1 MDFSDVRFTGNGAMS
16 VEIKPQQGR
25 SEMHNVRDALVQ
37 KLSSD
42 VGLFAL
48 GSAVSRVV
56 QITASDDEAA
66 HNLAYYVLSDV
77 ALTQK
82 VLRLSNS
89 VTYRRVVN
97 TPVTTI
103 SRAIFMLG
111 FDMVKTSALAMLLVD
126 SLSNHKHAQSIRAEL
141 ADALRASLVG
151 RELARNSQYQGAEEA
166 SIAALFKNL
175 GSLLVAS
182 HEHACLKQ
190 IEVLVAAGEHSPA
203 QASAQVLGCSYEELA
218 ESVLTEWN
226 IPATI
231 IHALSAVPA
240 GRQRAAGNRQEWMR
254 QVASFS
260 VEASKLLA
268 RVDIEVEA
276 DGQKLLARF
285 GVALN
290 LDTEKIRELFAS
302 VAEEMRVLSESLKL
316 GVADIKAADA
326 GSSTPDVLLMMTM
339 GAGAKAEGFHPS
351 GKPVNARDLL
361 LVGVQDVIQMRA
373 LGRSKV
379 NELILLVLETLYRSM
394 GFRFATMCLKD
405 TKSGQFR
412 ARVALGEC
420 HASRQERFVFQMT
433 SERDLFHLSMEN
445 NTDLMISDSSSEKIR
460 DLLPAW
466 HRALLPDARSFIVL
480 PLVVQKVQ
488 IGLFYADRVLPAP
501 EGMPPDET
509 ALIKALKNQILA
521 ALSGI

>member
-1 MDFSDVRFTGNGAMS
+1 MS
-16 VEIKPQQGR
+16 VDIKPPPCSDEKR
-25 SEMHNVRDALVQ
+25 NVRDALVQ

-48 GSAVSRVV
+48 GAAVSHVV
-56 QITASDDEAA
+56 QLTASHDEAA

-82 VLRLSNS
+82 ILRLSNS

-111 FDMVKTSALAMLLVD
+111 FNTVKTSALAMLLVD

-141 ADALRASLVG
+141 ADSLRASLVG
-151 RELARNSQYQGAEEA
+151 RELARRSHYQDAEEA

-175 GSLLVAS
+175 GRLLVAS
-182 HEHACLKQ
+182 HEPACLWQ

-203 QASAQVLGCSYEELA
+203 QASAHVLGCNFEALA
-218 ESVLTEWN
+218 EAVLTEWN

-231 IHALSAVPA
+231 IHALSTVPA
-240 GRQRAAGNRQEWMR
+240 GKQRVAGNRQEWMR

-268 RVDIEVEA
+268 RNDIEVEA
-276 DGQKLLARF
+276 DGYKLQAHF
-285 GVALN
+285 GTALN
-290 LDTEKIRELFAS
+290 LDTNKMHELFVS
-302 VAEEMRVLSESLKL
+302 VTEEMRVLTESLKL
-316 GVADIKAADA
+316 DGTIKVADA
-326 GSSTPDVLLMMTM
+326 SSGMPDVLLMATM
-339 GAGAKAEGFHPS
+339 GGDAKTEGWHSS
-351 GKPVNARDLL
+351 GKPINARDLL
-361 LVGVQDVIQMRA
+361 LAGVQDVIQMRA

-394 GFRFATMCLKD
+394 GFRFATVCLKD
-405 TKSGQFR
+405 TKLGQFR
-412 ARVALGEC
+412 ARVALGED
-420 HASRQERFVFQMT
+420 HASRQARFVFQMIP
-433 SERDLFHLSMEN
+433 ERDLFHLSMEN
-445 NTDLMISDSSSEKIR
+445 NTDLMIADASSEKIR

-488 IGLFYADRVLPAP
+488 IGLFYADRVVPAL
-501 EGMPPDET
+501 EGLPPDEI
-509 ALIKALKNQILA
+509 ALIKALKSQILA
-521 ALSGI
+521 ALSGT

>member
-1 MDFSDVRFTGNGAMS
+1 MR
-16 VEIKPQQGR
+16 
-25 SEMHNVRDALVQ
+25 NVRDALVQ
-37 KLSSD
+37 KLGSD

-48 GSAVSRVV
+48 GAAVSHVV
-56 QITASDDEAA
+56 QLTASDDEAA

-82 VLRLSNS
+82 ILRLSNS
-89 VTYRRVVN
+89 VSYRRVVS

-111 FDMVKTSALAMLLVD
+111 FDTVKTSALAMLLVD
-126 SLSNHKHAQSIRAEL
+126 SLSNHKHAQSIRTEL

-151 RELARNSQYQGAEEA
+151 RELARRSHYQDAEEA

-175 GSLLVAS
+175 GRLLVAS
-182 HEHACLKQ
+182 HEPACLRQ
-190 IEVLVAAGEHSPA
+190 IEGLVTAGEHSPA
-203 QASAQVLGCSYEELA
+203 QASAHVLGCSFEALA
-218 ESVLTEWN
+218 EAVLAEWN

-240 GRQRAAGNRQEWMR
+240 GKQRMAGNRQIWMR

-268 RVDIEVEA
+268 RDDIEVAA
-276 DGQKLLARF
+276 DSHKLLAHF
-285 GVALN
+285 GAALN
-290 LDTEKIRELFAS
+290 LDTKKMHELFVS
-302 VAEEMRVLSESLKL
+302 VTEEMRVLTESLKL
-316 GVADIKAADA
+316 DGTDIKAADA
-326 GSSTPDVLLMMTM
+326 GSGMPDVLLMTT
-339 GAGAKAEGFHPS
+339 ADTKAEGFHPS
-351 GKPVNARDLL
+351 GKPINARDLL
-361 LVGVQDVIQMRA
+361 LAGVQDVIQMRA

-394 GFRFATMCLKD
+394 GFRFATVCLKD
-405 TKSGQFR
+405 IKLGQFR
-412 ARVALGEC
+412 ARVALGEG
-420 HASRQERFVFQMT
+420 HTSRQARFIFQMVP
-433 SERDLFHLSMEN
+433 ERDLFHLSMEN
-445 NTDLMISDSSSEKIR
+445 NTDLMIADASSEKIR

-488 IGLFYADRVLPAP
+488 IGLFYADRVLPAL
-501 EGMPPDET
+501 EGLPPDEI
-509 ALIKALKNQILA
+509 ALIKALKGQILA
-521 ALSGI
+521 ALSGT

>member
-1 MDFSDVRFTGNGAMS
+1 MDFSDVRFTGNVAMS
-16 VEIKPQQGR
+16 VDTKPPPCCGEIR
-25 SEMHNVRDALVQ
+25 DVRDALVQ

-56 QITASDDEAA
+56 QLSASDDEAA

-82 VLRLSNS
+82 ILCLSNS

-111 FDMVKTSALAMLLVD
+111 FDTVKTSALAMLLVD

-151 RELARNSQYQGAEEA
+151 RELARHSHYQGAEEA

-175 GSLLVAS
+175 GRLLVTS
-182 HEHACLKQ
+182 HEHACLRQ

-203 QASAQVLGCSYEELA
+203 QASAQVLGCSYEALA
-218 ESVLTEWN
+218 EAVLTEWN

-231 IHALSAVPA
+231 IHALGAVPA
-240 GRQRAAGNRQEWMR
+240 GRQRAAANRQEWMR

-260 VEASKLLA
+260 VEASKLIA
-268 RVDIEVEA
+268 RPDAEVEA
-276 DGQKLLARF
+276 DRQKLLARF
-285 GVALN
+285 GAALN
-290 LDTEKIRELFAS
+290 LDTEKMRELFAS
-302 VAEEMRVLSESLKL
+302 VAEEMRVLSDSLKL
-316 GVADIKAADA
+316 GGADIKAADA
-326 GSSTPDVLLMMTM
+326 GSGMPDVLLMMTM
-339 GAGAKAEGFHPS
+339 GADAKAEGFHPS

-361 LVGVQDVIQMRA
+361 LAGVQDVIQMRA

-412 ARVALGEC
+412 ARVALGEG
-420 HASRQERFVFQMT
+420 HASRQARFVFQMT
-433 SERDLFHLSMEN
+433 PERDLFQLSMEN
-445 NTDLMISDSSSEKIR
+445 NTDLMISDASSEKIR

-488 IGLFYADRVLPAP
+488 IGLFYADRVLPAS
-501 EGMPPDET
+501 EGLPPDET
-509 ALIKALKNQILA
+509 ALIKALKSQILA
-521 ALSGI
+521 ALSGT

>member
-1 MDFSDVRFTGNGAMS
+1 MS
-16 VEIKPQQGR
+16 VDIKPP
-25 SEMHNVRDALVQ
+25 SCSDEMRNVRDALVQ

-48 GSAVSRVV
+48 GAAVSHVV
-56 QITASDDEAA
+56 QVTASDDEAS

-82 VLRLSNS
+82 ILRLSNS
-89 VTYRRVVN
+89 VSYRRVVN

-111 FDMVKTSALAMLLVD
+111 FDTVKTSALAMLLVD

-151 RELARNSQYQGAEEA
+151 RELARRSHYQDAEEA

-175 GSLLVAS
+175 GRLLVAS
-182 HEHACLKQ
+182 HEPACLRQ
-190 IEVLVAAGEHSPA
+190 IEGLIAAGEHSPA
-203 QASAQVLGCSYEELA
+203 QASAHVLGCSFEALA
-218 ESVLTEWN
+218 EAVLTEWN

-240 GRQRAAGNRQEWMR
+240 GKQRVAANRQEWIR

-268 RVDIEVEA
+268 RADIEVEA
-276 DGQKLLARF
+276 DGHKLLAHF
-285 GVALN
+285 GAALN
-290 LDTEKIRELFAS
+290 LDTKKMRELFVS
-302 VAEEMRVLSESLKL
+302 VTEEMRVLTESLKL
-316 GVADIKAADA
+316 DVAGIKAIDTNS
-326 GSSTPDVLLMMTM
+326 GMPDVLLMATM
-339 GAGAKAEGFHPS
+339 GAEAKDEGCHPS
-351 GKPVNARDLL
+351 GKPINARDLL
-361 LVGVQDVIQMRA
+361 LAGVQDVIQMRA
-373 LGRSKV
+373 SGRSKV

-394 GFRFATMCLKD
+394 GFRFATVCLKD
-405 TKSGQFR
+405 TKLGQFR
-412 ARVALGEC
+412 ARVALGES
-420 HASRQERFVFQMT
+420 HASRQAHFVFQMAP
-433 SERDLFHLSMEN
+433 ERDLFHLSMEN
-445 NTDLMISDSSSEKIR
+445 NTDLMIADASSEKIR

-488 IGLFYADRVLPAP
+488 IGLFYADRILPAL
-501 EGMPPDET
+501 EGLPPDEV

-521 ALSGI
+521 ALSGT